1 MIKKEKLRL
10 RVSNIYDYNASM
22 MVFADRE
29 AEQIAKFYKE
39 TNKKHEK
46 WRDLVQHQNDKKQK
60 RAEMIIIKKYVCK
73 WMTRRAYLKLLSAT
87 TFIKCC

>member
-1 MIKKEKLRL
+1 
-10 RVSNIYDYNASM
+10 M

-46 WRDLVQHQNDKKQK
+46 WRDLVQHQNDKKT
-60 RAEMIIIKKYVCK
+60 KKSRNDYH
-73 WMTRRAYLKLLSAT
+73 
-87 TFIKCC
+87 

>member
-39 TNKKHEK
+39 TNKEHEK
-46 WRDLVQHQNDKKQK
+46 WRDLVQHQNDKKT
-60 RAEMIIIKKYVCK
+60 KKSRNDYH
-73 WMTRRAYLKLLSAT
+73 
-87 TFIKCC
+87 